1 MRGLSKDGLCAPG
14 VTNLSVAAG
23 ARLLL
28 RGVSALTNACA
39 RGTLATNAL
48 ACADG
53 AAAMLVLG
61 ALKLRK
67 LIRNAVLQK
76 VAKSR

>member
-1 MRGLSKDGLCAPG
+1 MKIGMI
-14 VTNLSVAAG
+14 
-23 ARLLL
+23 
-28 RGVSALTNACA
+28 
-39 RGTLATNAL
+39 GTLAVASL
-48 ACADG
+48 AVV
-53 AAAMLVLG
+53 LLILG